1 MGGGTVS
8 TPKSVRYRQWSS
20 RTNTIL
26 RKAEALFSE
35 VMAELD
41 IEDEITDEVDNII
54 VAATDALSVLRRRAR
69 D

>member
-1 MGGGTVS
+1 MS